1 MDEKR
6 LSEILKRMRRT
17 DGGYFISEADGKELI
32 AAERLREERG
42 YVREERGY
50 EVANATG
57 IPIDITLHPENVI
70 DGPLFFLLDQD
81 GESITV
87 TLRCLNALVYAA
99 TRLIDGEN
107 K

>member
-32 AAERLREERG
+32 AAERL
-42 YVREERGY
+42 REERGY